1 MLEVKEMAAET
12 SDTVYINR
20 ADNRWFDLS
29 SRWQELIKY
38 RSLLKNLVIRDLKA
52 RYKNSL
58 FGILWSL
65 LNPLGLMVVFAI
77 LFTVLGRN
85 GGNRQY
91 PVFVLVGIMPWQF
104 FTGALMSGTVAIV
117 ADTPLVKKVYFPREL
132 LPLASL
138 LSNLINFLLAFI
150 VLVVFLYIFDLGLT
164 VHALWVPI
172 ILLTQLIFTL
182 GLVLLLCT
190 FTVFYR
196 DLLLILNVVLTAWF
210 FLTPIFY
217 SFDFFGDSAVL
228 LGITFNPARVMRW
241 VNPMASIID
250 SYRTVLWGAADS
262 SGAVSMDPLL
272 LLRTL
277 VTSLIIFIIGY
288 GVFLRF
294 EYLFGEK
301 L

>member
-1 MLEVKEMAAET
+1 MVET
-12 SDTVYINR
+12 STEVYINR
-20 ADNRWFDLS
+20 ADNKWLDLS
-29 SRWQELIKY
+29 NRWRELVKY
-38 RSLLKNLVIRDLKA
+38 RSLLKNLVVRDVKA

-65 LNPLGLMVVFAI
+65 LNPLGLMVVFTI
-77 LFTVLGRN
+77 LFTILGRN

-91 PVFVLVGIMPWQF
+91 PVFILVGIMPWQF
-104 FTGALMSGTVAIV
+104 FTGALMSGTVSIV
-117 ADTPLVKKVYFPREL
+117 GSTPLVKKVYFPREL
-132 LPLASL
+132 LPLSSL
-138 LSNLINFLLAFI
+138 LSNLVNFLLAFV
-150 VLVVFLYIFDLGLT
+150 VLVAFLFIFDLGLT
-164 VHALWVPI
+164 VHALWVPV

-182 GLVLLLCT
+182 GLILLLCT

-196 DLLLILNVVLTAWF
+196 DLLLVLNVVLTAWF

-217 SFDFFGDSAVL
+217 SFDFFGESAVL
-228 LGITFNPARVMRW
+228 FGITFDPARVMRW

-250 SYRTVLWGAADS
+250 SYRTVLWGVAGS
-262 SGAVSMDPLL
+262 SGAVSMNPFF

-277 VTSLIIFIIGY
+277 VTSLIIFVIGY
-288 GVFLRF
+288 GLFLRF

>member
-1 MLEVKEMAAET
+1 MAAKT
-12 SDTVYINR
+12 DNGLYING
-20 ADNRWFDLS
+20 ADDKWLDLSNRW
-29 SRWQELIKY
+29 RELVKY
-38 RSLLKNLVIRDLKA
+38 RSLLKNLVVRDVKA

-58 FGILWSL
+58 LGILWSL
-65 LNPLGLMVVFAI
+65 LNPLGLMVVFTM
-77 LFTVLGRN
+77 LFTVLGQS
-85 GGNRQY
+85 GVNRQY
-91 PVFVLVGIMPWQF
+91 PVFILVAIMPWQF
-104 FTGALMSGTVAIV
+104 FSGALMSGTVSILRS
-117 ADTPLVKKVYFPREL
+117 TPLVKKVYFPREL
-132 LPLASL
+132 LPLSSL
-138 LSNLINFLLAFI
+138 LSNLVHFLLAFV
-150 VLVVFLYIFDLGLT
+150 VLVLFLYLFDLGLT
-164 VHALWVPI
+164 VHALWVPV

-196 DLLLILNVVLTAWF
+196 DLLLVLDVVLTAWF

-217 SFDFFGDSAVL
+217 PFDFFGDAATL
-228 LGITFNPARVMRW
+228 FGITFDPARVMRW

-250 SYRTVLWGAADS
+250 SYRTVLWGVTSS

-294 EYLFGEK
+294 EHLFGEK